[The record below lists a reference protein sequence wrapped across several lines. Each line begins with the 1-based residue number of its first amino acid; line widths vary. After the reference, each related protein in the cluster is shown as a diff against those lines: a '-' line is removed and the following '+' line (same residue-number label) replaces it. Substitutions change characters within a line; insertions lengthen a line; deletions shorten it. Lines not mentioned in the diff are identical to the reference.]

1 MNYANEFYSKI
12 QEVCNSKVVK
22 TSGKQMK
29 WELYRGIKEWASYYK
44 KEAEEAR
51 VESGLTRISDDEI
64 TIHLLS
70 SMVVKNKFTDAMT
83 AEEYKN
89 YILNV
94 TASCMEGRQ
103 HGSNGLTKM

>member
-1 MNYANEFYSKI
+1 MKYANEFYKKI
-12 QEVCNSKVVK
+12 QEVCNSKEVK

-29 WELYRGIKEWASYYK
+29 WELYRNIKEWASFYK
-44 KEAEEAR
+44 REAEEAR
-51 VESGLTRISDDEI
+51 VSSGETRVSEDEI

-70 SMVVKNKFTDAMT
+70 SMVVKNKFTDAMS

-103 HGSNGLTKM
+103 HGKDGLTKM